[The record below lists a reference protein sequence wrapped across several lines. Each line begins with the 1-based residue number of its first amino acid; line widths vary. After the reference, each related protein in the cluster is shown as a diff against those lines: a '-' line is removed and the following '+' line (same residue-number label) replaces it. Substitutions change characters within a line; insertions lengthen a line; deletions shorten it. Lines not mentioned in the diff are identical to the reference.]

1 MADTSGTLKSIE
13 RLKRE
18 KRNAKTRLT
27 RERNKLYEL
36 LSTTKASK
44 NTIRRYIS
52 KIKSEFL
59 IIEKLLNKMFIFES
73 IPESETEVEKIER
86 ETDEIGNQVDVIIEA
101 AETHLRERLEGGEL
115 ESIAPS
121 GSTHSEYEIQQSEI
135 EAANKRVLTLQAEE
149 NQKEEELHRKAVE
162 LELAKQRTDEARKIV
177 CIIDARSHNTIP
189 KTAHDS
195 DETCSHSQLPQ
206 QVPSHLQPQQT
217 LYPSTPPPET
227 HPGHLQPQQT
237 LYPSTPP
244 PETHPGHLQPQQTLY
259 PSTPPPETHPGH
271 LQPQQTL
278 YPSTPPSETH
288 PGHLQPQQ
296 TLYPSTP
303 PPETHPSHLQ
313 PQQTLDPSAA
323 AFTSSQ
329 SPQRPIPDPDLSDQ
343 GLSSQGHPAQFPW
356 QQTSKPVLNRYNP
369 NTYQLHTQLPPPV
382 LDSMS
387 RYIPRQQPR
396 IPYTWQPSP
405 AAPSSKTPTSHRVGP
420 IKLKGVD
427 LPTFDGEDKV
437 EYEQWKAAFTSAVD
451 YADIPVNE
459 KMLRLQNSLK
469 GKALKLVK
477 DLGFSSNAYERAKQK
492 LEKKYGG
499 QRRLQIKTLTAL
511 KNWKKVQSKNL
522 NDLEEFL
529 TVLDR
534 TLITLKDTC
543 EKQGDLFGQS
553 LNLIS
558 KEKLPEEDVQCYKS
572 WLIEHSKEDTFETL
586 VEWVE
591 LRVQIMEEAK
601 EETKG
606 LGTSKERNGDQRT
619 NRGRRERGFNTMSKG
634 NLKCVVQTCKNNHPP
649 WTCDAFKALS
659 VSNRKALIEKSRR
672 CYRCLGVG
680 HKAIE
685 CTRARRC
692 GVDGCDSTQHNR
704 LLHTPRRLD
713 QNCQNGSHS
722 VTPQQ
727 AMKDSSQQTRSR
739 LSDDKDT

>member
-52 KIKSEFL
+52 KIRSEFL
-59 IIEKLLNKMFIFES
+59 IIGKLLNKLKEMFIFES

-177 CIIDARSHNTIP
+177 CIIDARSHNTTP

-206 QVPSHLQPQQT
+206 QVPGPSTPLNEMDANQFPPT

-237 LYPSTPP
+237 LYPSAT
-244 PETHPGHLQPQQTLY
+244 
-259 PSTPPPETHPGH
+259 
-271 LQPQQTL
+271 
-278 YPSTPPSETH
+278 
-288 PGHLQPQQ
+288 
-296 TLYPSTP
+296 
-303 PPETHPSHLQ
+303 
-313 PQQTLDPSAA
+313 

-329 SPQRPIPDPDLSDQ
+329 SPQRPIPDPDLSDH

-369 NTYQLHTQLPPPV
+369 NTYQPHTQLPPPV

-387 RYIPRQQPR
+387 RYIPRQQPH

-437 EYEQWKAAFTSAVD
+437 EYEQWKVRSH
-451 YADIPVNE
+451 
-459 KMLRLQNSLK
+459 LL
-469 GKALKLVK
+469 
-477 DLGFSSNAYERAKQK
+477 
-492 LEKKYGG
+492 
-499 QRRLQIKTLTAL
+499 LTM
-511 KNWKKVQSKNL
+511 QTYQ
-522 NDLEEFL
+522 L
-529 TVLDR
+529 TR
-534 TLITLKDTC
+534 
-543 EKQGDLFGQS
+543 
-553 LNLIS
+553 
-558 KEKLPEEDVQCYKS
+558 
-572 WLIEHSKEDTFETL
+572 
-586 VEWVE
+586 
-591 LRVQIMEEAK
+591 
-601 EETKG
+601 
-606 LGTSKERNGDQRT
+606 
-619 NRGRRERGFNTMSKG
+619 
-634 NLKCVVQTCKNNHPP
+634 KC
-649 WTCDAFKALS
+649 
-659 VSNRKALIEKSRR
+659 
-672 CYRCLGVG
+672 
-680 HKAIE
+680 
-685 CTRARRC
+685 
-692 GVDGCDSTQHNR
+692 
-704 LLHTPRRLD
+704 
-713 QNCQNGSHS
+713 
-722 VTPQQ
+722 
-727 AMKDSSQQTRSR
+727 
-739 LSDDKDT
+739 